1 MDQFLIQVKPVWVF
15 EDFLFFAIE
24 YFHFSSISLF
34 RPFPRSPNARRL
46 TKFKTH
52 APQVV
57 DTIDGSVEPRE
68 DFVRVEFLD
77 TVGSHYVKSITY
89 GVEMVASLKFKSS
102 SNSTKY
108 VYINVQKQF
117 ISIHL

>member
-1 MDQFLIQVKPVWVF
+1 MDQFLIKVKPVWVF

-34 RPFPRSPNARRL
+34 RPFPRSSNARRL

-68 DFVRVEFLD
+68 DFVRGEFLD

-89 GVEMVASLKFKSS
+89 GVEMHGSQPE
-102 SNSTKY
+102 
-108 VYINVQKQF
+108 I
-117 ISIHL
+117 